1 MSAETPEEFW
11 YEHLAKYQNNEA
23 VDVFPQNLI
32 VTYLSKMSNRD
43 VAVFK
48 GHLNN
53 GDSLV
58 LTYPTI
64 NRVIRNFIG
73 VGIGDCDY
81 KADSSVQIYDLDY
94 PKPMTDAFMFSLLTE
109 SHAWEI
115 LEYGDLSAY

>member
-11 YEHLAKYQNNEA
+11 YENIAKYQSIEP

-48 GHLNN
+48 GHLKN

-58 LTYPTI
+58 ITYPTI

-94 PKPMTDAFMFSLLTE
+94 PKPMTDDFMFSLLTE

>member
-1 MSAETPEEFW
+1 MNAETPEEFW
-11 YEHLAKYQNNEA
+11 YENLSKYQSNEA

-48 GHLNN
+48 GYLKN

-58 LTYPTI
+58 ITYPTI

-94 PKPMTDAFMFSLLTE
+94 PKHMTDDFMFSLLTE

-115 LEYGDLSAY
+115 QEYGDLSSY